1 MTHKRKPRRT
11 NPVARALRAPL
22 FRARRVKSLKGKG
35 AYSRRPKHRGCGFDS
50 VPGLMSRIG
59 AASGVAAQT
68 SKLYASSP
76 KNREP

>member
-1 MTHKRKPRRT
+1 MIHKRKPRRT
-11 NPVARALRAPL
+11 NPVARALRTPL
-22 FRARRVKSLKGKG
+22 FRARRVKSIKGT
-35 AYSRRPKHRGCGFDS
+35 YSRRPKHRGGGFDS
-50 VPGLMSRIG
+50 VSGLMSRIG